1 MKYQIINGAITFGN
15 NTILEEINFT
25 INKSDR
31 IAIVGRN
38 GSGKT
43 SFLKSLVDND
53 MLESGIGLDD
63 LRIVKIGK
71 PSIGYQEQ
79 HAFSN
84 LDVTLLDEILKVYK
98 DITNLENKIKKLED
112 KMISNAT
119 SETILE
125 YTDCIERYKL
135 IGGYSYKKEYEVAL
149 NKFGFSSEDKMK
161 KLSEFSGGQRTKIS
175 FLKLLLSKPDILL
188 LDEPTNHLD
197 IVTVEWLEEYLSN
210 YPKALVVISHD
221 RMFLDKIVN
230 KVYEIEYATLTL
242 YKGNYSSY
250 ELQKKLNY
258 EKQLADYEFQQKEIK
273 RLQDIADRFRY
284 KPSKASMAMSKLRKI
299 EQMTIIDKPDHA
311 DTRNWKFLLKVDDYS
326 SNNVLSVKDLVIG
339 YQKIPLAKVSFNLY
353 KGQKLAII
361 GENGKGKSTLI
372 KTLMGI
378 IPKISGKFTYGY
390 NVNKEYFDQQMEFLN
405 DENTVFDEY
414 LQAFPTE
421 DPQQVR
427 NILGTFMV
435 SGEDVFKKIK
445 VLSGGEKVRLQLCKI
460 LRKSP
465 NLLILDEPTNH
476 LDIFSKEKLESLL
489 TEYNGT
495 VLFVSHDRYF
505 INKVADSLL
514 VFENDEVVYFDGK
527 YDEYVNKSKNVVV
540 TSEKAKDKKISKK
553 EAKPKTTFAIMKK
566 LERDIDK
573 KENKRKELE
582 TKLFDKEIY
591 TNITKV
597 NEINDMIENLTKE
610 IENLYDEWENISESD
625 N

>member
-43 SFLKSLVDND
+43 SLLKSLVDND
-53 MLESGIGLDD
+53 MLESGLGLDD
-63 LRIVKIGK
+63 LKIVKIGK

-299 EQMTIIDKPDHA
+299 EQMTIIDKPEHA

-339 YQKIPLAKVSFNLY
+339 YKNIPLSKVSFNLY

-414 LQAFPTE
+414 LHSFPTE
-421 DPQQVR
+421 DPQQIR
-427 NILGTFMV
+427 NILGTFMF

-476 LDIFSKEKLESLL
+476 LDIFSKEKLETLL

-527 YDEYVNKSKNVVV
+527 YDEYVNQKKSIVI

-553 EAKPKTTFAIMKK
+553 ESKPKTTFAIMKK

-597 NEINDMIENLTKE
+597 NEINDMIEKLTKE
-610 IENLYDEWENISESD
+610 IENLYDEWENISE
-625 N
+625 

>member
-43 SFLKSLVDND
+43 SLLKSLVDND
-53 MLESGIGLDD
+53 MLESGIGFDD

-299 EQMTIIDKPDHA
+299 EQMTIIDKPEHA

-339 YQKIPLAKVSFNLY
+339 YKNIPLSKVSFNLY

-414 LQAFPTE
+414 LYSFPTE
-421 DPQQVR
+421 DPQQIR
-427 NILGTFMV
+427 NILGTFMF

-476 LDIFSKEKLESLL
+476 LDIFSKEKLETLL

-527 YDEYVNKSKNVVV
+527 YDEYVNQKKSIVI
-540 TSEKAKDKKISKK
+540 TSEKTKDKKISKK
-553 EAKPKTTFAIMKK
+553 ESKPKTTFAIMKK

-610 IENLYDEWENISESD
+610 IENLYDEWENISE
-625 N
+625 

>member
-43 SFLKSLVDND
+43 SLLKSLVDND
-53 MLESGIGLDD
+53 MLESGIGFDD

-135 IGGYSYKKEYEVAL
+135 IGGYTYKKEYEVAL

-299 EQMTIIDKPDHA
+299 EQMTIIDKPNQA

-339 YQKIPLAKVSFNLY
+339 YKNIPLSKVSFNLY

-414 LQAFPTE
+414 LHSFPTE

-427 NILGTFMV
+427 NILGTFMF

-476 LDIFSKEKLESLL
+476 LDIFSKEKLETLL

-527 YDEYVNKSKNVVV
+527 YDEYVNQKKSIVI

-553 EAKPKTTFAIMKK
+553 ESKPKTTFAIMKK

-610 IENLYDEWENISESD
+610 IENLYDEWENISE
-625 N
+625 

>member
-43 SFLKSLVDND
+43 SLLKSLVDND
-53 MLESGIGLDD
+53 MLESGIGFDD

-119 SETILE
+119 SETVLE

-299 EQMTIIDKPDHA
+299 EQMTIIDKPEHA

-339 YQKIPLAKVSFNLY
+339 YKNIPLSKVSFNLY

-414 LQAFPTE
+414 LYSFPTE
-421 DPQQVR
+421 DPQQIR
-427 NILGTFMV
+427 NILGTFMF

-476 LDIFSKEKLESLL
+476 LDIFSKEKLETLL

-527 YDEYVNKSKNVVV
+527 YDEYVNQKKSIVI

-553 EAKPKTTFAIMKK
+553 ESKPKTTFAIMKK

-610 IENLYDEWENISESD
+610 IENLYDEWENISE
-625 N
+625 

>member
-43 SFLKSLVDND
+43 SLLKSLVDND
-53 MLESGIGLDD
+53 MLESGIGFDD

-135 IGGYSYKKEYEVAL
+135 IGGYTYKKEYEVAL

-299 EQMTIIDKPDHA
+299 EQMTIIDKPEHA

-339 YQKIPLAKVSFNLY
+339 YKNISLSKVSFNLY

-414 LQAFPTE
+414 LHSFPTE
-421 DPQQVR
+421 DPQQIR
-427 NILGTFMV
+427 NILGTFMF

-476 LDIFSKEKLESLL
+476 LDIFSKEKLETLL

-527 YDEYVNKSKNVVV
+527 YDEYVNQKKSIVI

-553 EAKPKTTFAIMKK
+553 ESKPKTTFAIMKK

-610 IENLYDEWENISESD
+610 IENLYDEWENISE
-625 N
+625 

>member
-43 SFLKSLVDND
+43 SLLKSLVDND
-53 MLESGIGLDD
+53 MLESGIGFDD

-119 SETILE
+119 SETVLE

-299 EQMTIIDKPDHA
+299 EQMTIIDKPEHA

-339 YQKIPLAKVSFNLY
+339 YQKIPLVKVSFNLY

-390 NVNKEYFDQQMEFLN
+390 NVNIEYFDQQMEFLN

-414 LQAFPTE
+414 LHSFPTE
-421 DPQQVR
+421 DPQQIR
-427 NILGTFMV
+427 NILGTFMF

-476 LDIFSKEKLESLL
+476 LDIFSKEKLETLL

-527 YDEYVNKSKNVVV
+527 YDEYVNQKKSIVI

-553 EAKPKTTFAIMKK
+553 ESKPKTTFAIMKK

-597 NEINDMIENLTKE
+597 NEINDMIEKLTKE
-610 IENLYDEWENISESD
+610 IENLYDEWENISE
-625 N
+625 

>member
-43 SFLKSLVDND
+43 SLLKSLVDND
-53 MLESGIGLDD
+53 MLESGIGFDD

-135 IGGYSYKKEYEVAL
+135 IGGYTYKKEYEVAL

-299 EQMTIIDKPDHA
+299 EQMTIIDKPEHA

-339 YQKIPLAKVSFNLY
+339 YKNIPLSKVSFNLY

-390 NVNKEYFDQQMEFLN
+390 NVNKEYFDQQTEFLN

-414 LQAFPTE
+414 LHSFPTE
-421 DPQQVR
+421 DPQQIR
-427 NILGTFMV
+427 NILGTFMF

-476 LDIFSKEKLESLL
+476 LDIFSKEKLETLL

-527 YDEYVNKSKNVVV
+527 YDEYVNQKKSIVI

-553 EAKPKTTFAIMKK
+553 ESKPKTTFAIMKK

-597 NEINDMIENLTKE
+597 NEINDMIEKLTKE
-610 IENLYDEWENISESD
+610 IENLYDEWENISE
-625 N
+625 

>member
-43 SFLKSLVDND
+43 SLLKSLVDND
-53 MLESGIGLDD
+53 MLESGIGFDD

-299 EQMTIIDKPDHA
+299 EQMTIIDKPNQA

-339 YQKIPLAKVSFNLY
+339 YKNIPLSKVSFNLY

-414 LQAFPTE
+414 LHSFPTE
-421 DPQQVR
+421 DPQQIR
-427 NILGTFMV
+427 NILGTFMF

-476 LDIFSKEKLESLL
+476 LDIFSKEKLETLL

-527 YDEYVNKSKNVVV
+527 YDEYVNQKKSIVI

-553 EAKPKTTFAIMKK
+553 ESKPKTTFAIMKK

-610 IENLYDEWENISESD
+610 IENLYDEWENISE
-625 N
+625 

>member
-1 MKYQIINGAITFGN
+1 
-15 NTILEEINFT
+15 
-25 INKSDR
+25 
-31 IAIVGRN
+31 
-38 GSGKT
+38 
-43 SFLKSLVDND
+43 
-53 MLESGIGLDD
+53 MLESGIGFDD

-135 IGGYSYKKEYEVAL
+135 IGGYTYKKEYEVAL

-299 EQMTIIDKPDHA
+299 EQMTIIDKPNQA

-339 YQKIPLAKVSFNLY
+339 YKNIPLSKVSFNLY

-414 LQAFPTE
+414 LHSFPTE

-427 NILGTFMV
+427 NILGTFMF

-476 LDIFSKEKLESLL
+476 LDIFSKEKLETLL

-527 YDEYVNKSKNVVV
+527 YDEYVNQKKSIVI

-553 EAKPKTTFAIMKK
+553 ESKPKTTFAIMKK

-610 IENLYDEWENISESD
+610 IENLYDEWENISE
-625 N
+625 

>member
-1 MKYQIINGAITFGN
+1 M
-15 NTILEEINFT
+15 
-25 INKSDR
+25 
-31 IAIVGRN
+31 
-38 GSGKT
+38 
-43 SFLKSLVDND
+43 
-53 MLESGIGLDD
+53 
-63 LRIVKIGK
+63 
-71 PSIGYQEQ
+71 
-79 HAFSN
+79 
-84 LDVTLLDEILKVYK
+84 
-98 DITNLENKIKKLED
+98 
-112 KMISNAT
+112 
-119 SETILE
+119 E

-135 IGGYSYKKEYEVAL
+135 IGGYTYKKEYEVAL

-299 EQMTIIDKPDHA
+299 EQMTIIDKPEHA

-339 YQKIPLAKVSFNLY
+339 YKNIPLSKVSFNLY

-414 LQAFPTE
+414 LHSFPTE
-421 DPQQVR
+421 DPQQIR
-427 NILGTFMV
+427 NILGTFMF

-476 LDIFSKEKLESLL
+476 LDIFSKEKLETLL

-527 YDEYVNKSKNVVV
+527 YDEYVNQKKSIVI

-553 EAKPKTTFAIMKK
+553 ESKPKTTFAIMKK

-597 NEINDMIENLTKE
+597 NEINDMIEKLTKE
-610 IENLYDEWENISESD
+610 IENLYDEWENISE
-625 N
+625 

>member
-43 SFLKSLVDND
+43 SLLKSLVDND
-53 MLESGIGLDD
+53 MLESGIGFDD

-299 EQMTIIDKPDHA
+299 EQMTIIDKPEHA

-339 YQKIPLAKVSFNLY
+339 YKNIPLSKVSFNLY

-405 DENTVFDEY
+405 NENTVFDEY
-414 LQAFPTE
+414 LHSFPTE
-421 DPQQVR
+421 DPQQIR
-427 NILGTFMV
+427 NILGTFMF

-476 LDIFSKEKLESLL
+476 LDIFSKEKLETLL

-527 YDEYVNKSKNVVV
+527 YDEYVNQKKSIVI

-553 EAKPKTTFAIMKK
+553 ESKPKTTFAIIKK

-610 IENLYDEWENISESD
+610 IENLYDEWENISE
-625 N
+625 

>member
-43 SFLKSLVDND
+43 SLLKSLVDND
-53 MLESGIGLDD
+53 MLESGIGFDD

-135 IGGYSYKKEYEVAL
+135 IGGYTYKKEYEVAL

-299 EQMTIIDKPDHA
+299 EQMTIIDKPNQA

-339 YQKIPLAKVSFNLY
+339 YKNIPLSKVSFNLY

-414 LQAFPTE
+414 LHSFPTE
-421 DPQQVR
+421 DPQQIR
-427 NILGTFMV
+427 NILGTFMF

-476 LDIFSKEKLESLL
+476 LDIFSKEKLETLL

-527 YDEYVNKSKNVVV
+527 YDEYVNQKKSIVI

-553 EAKPKTTFAIMKK
+553 ESKPKTTFAIMKK

-610 IENLYDEWENISESD
+610 IENLYDEWENISE
-625 N
+625 

>member
-25 INKSDR
+25 INKNDK

-43 SFLKSLVDND
+43 SLLKSLVDND
-53 MLESGIGLDD
+53 MLESGIGFDD

-299 EQMTIIDKPDHA
+299 EQMTIIDKPEHA

-339 YQKIPLAKVSFNLY
+339 YKNIPLSKVSFNLY

-414 LQAFPTE
+414 LHSFPTE
-421 DPQQVR
+421 DPQQIR
-427 NILGTFMV
+427 NILGTFMF

-476 LDIFSKEKLESLL
+476 LDIFSKEKLETLL

-527 YDEYVNKSKNVVV
+527 YDEYVNQKKSIVI

-553 EAKPKTTFAIMKK
+553 ESKPKTTFAIMKK

-610 IENLYDEWENISESD
+610 IENLYDEWENISE
-625 N
+625 

>member
-43 SFLKSLVDND
+43 SLLKSLVDND
-53 MLESGIGLDD
+53 MLESGIGFDD

-119 SETILE
+119 SETVLE

-299 EQMTIIDKPDHA
+299 EQMTIIDKPEHA

-339 YQKIPLAKVSFNLY
+339 YKNIPLSKVSFNLY

-414 LQAFPTE
+414 LQSFPTE
-421 DPQQVR
+421 DPQQIR
-427 NILGTFMV
+427 NILGTFMF

-476 LDIFSKEKLESLL
+476 LDIFSKEKLETLL

-527 YDEYVNKSKNVVV
+527 YDEYVNQKKSIVI

-553 EAKPKTTFAIMKK
+553 ESKPKTTFAIMKK

-582 TKLFDKEIY
+582 TRLFDKEIY

-610 IENLYDEWENISESD
+610 IENLYDEWENISE
-625 N
+625 